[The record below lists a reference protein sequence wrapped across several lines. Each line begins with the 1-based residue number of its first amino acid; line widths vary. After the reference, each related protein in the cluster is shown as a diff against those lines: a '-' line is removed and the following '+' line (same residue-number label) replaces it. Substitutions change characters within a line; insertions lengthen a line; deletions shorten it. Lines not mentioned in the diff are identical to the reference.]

1 MPVTRF
7 TSRPSFPIAE
17 CARDRLAP
25 SGTVWRKPFLA
36 IRSDAHPRI
45 RTPAGW
51 SFGDERGAPLGSR
64 AGAEDDDARSWR
76 VASALRS
83 ACASERSNAAAVAEK
98 RDADRRDL
106 NRDGHFETE
115 RLAFDRQPLGEPGE
129 ETRFLDQLS
138 FSPADEQSRVLTL
151 D

>member
-1 MPVTRF
+1 LMPVTRF

-25 SGTVWRKPFLA
+25 RKPFLA

-83 ACASERSNAAAVAEK
+83 ACASERSNAAA
-98 RDADRRDL
+98 RR
-106 NRDGHFETE
+106 R
-115 RLAFDRQPLGEPGE
+115 
-129 ETRFLDQLS
+129 ETRRRQTGFK
-138 FSPADEQSRVLTL
+138 SRRSL
-151 D
+151 